1 MSNNSGTLLIAPI
14 RPFSSNDEFPSAFS
28 NELKGGH
35 HQVNSLDDITNDRL
49 QEGMLATVVG
59 ISGDNTTYQYNGGV
73 WDIYLPNDSNQLIGS
88 HHQVTDLSSIKIDKI
103 REGMLATV
111 VGVSGI
117 SGNNQTYQ
125 YNGGAWEKFSSVDES
140 NDLIGGHHQVNSL
153 NDIPTEL
160 IREGM
165 FATIVGVSGV
175 SGDNQ
180 TYQYNGGNWSEFNT
194 ISDISNS
201 YLTTDYKTSSYTI
214 THDKST
220 VVPVISISGGFD
232 VIPNNNVDKG
242 VRFKVHDVG
251 NFCGT
256 NPVTISGGSLGKI
269 NTDGGSIEFAM
280 SDTGSWVLIDK
291 FENIWDRNESTNEI
305 STREGETLIAN
316 KLVIPSNGNGLEIKN
331 SQNDIVVN
339 IDDNGLIQAKSGKYG
354 IAGSSTEKDVVNDTF
369 DNIGSNVDVSV
380 SGEFSNKEELV
391 SFTDQVYTHTTGN
404 DAPNTGYN
412 MWLLNTTDSGIENY
426 AKTMFSSPNNAQPSI
441 VLSSSEQN
449 KIQWI
454 IDLGEVKH
462 ITELMRSYTNI
473 GTTYMY
479 GSNSF
484 NGTTDR
490 SLTGWTHIFNF
501 SNSNYALTVDFNF
514 RYIAFYSATTLA
526 NIQVDSYLSGMD
538 FVSTLNT
545 FDINLVNGSS
555 GTFSP
560 STFLAYDEND
570 NIINGY
576 NKINISTKLDGGSW
590 SSLIDQENF
599 KLSSDLNYS
608 SQFDIRIQLVGGQKF
623 SKLNIST
630 PNKTLELTNDGKVSF
645 KDGVVEYANLS
656 MDGFLPPQLT
666 TSERDLIT
674 TPSTGLTIFN
684 STNNRLEA
692 YNGTNWQIGLEFVSA
707 NETSKANLDS
717 NFPASSNNGMYALI
731 FGQTSQDGVYRSNGS
746 LWSKIMDS
754 SGDISD
760 LWDFAGGVY
769 IGTTNEARY
778 NSNLGDAISSTLFG
792 GQVASNGFDGNT
804 STSSRLQWNTNSGC
818 WVGRKFTSPIVIGR
832 IKFWNQAQSTNQTA
846 RDVSLYGLT
855 SADET
860 NESNWTKID
869 ISSTTSG
876 SITNGSIVNITETSG
891 YVTLDTINV
900 TAYVGYRLFIDQN
913 NGNGVETQV
922 TELEMY
928 AAIDNTDLIT
938 PVNSINK
945 LFNGYSNVTE
955 ISSDT
960 TLTEDENF
968 ILGDSTSGDLTLT
981 LPSVSTF
988 SNKKY
993 SIKKID
999 SSSNSVILSSTD
1011 LIDGDSSVTLSNQW
1025 DYIEIITDGTTWFI
1039 SESIG
1044 GASATDG
1051 ISYSQLIGDGST
1063 NPITVH
1069 HNLGTR
1075 LLTYNIIDNTTYEVV
1090 AETEWDSTIVSFPT
1104 INTAEIE
1111 FASVPNLNR
1120 YTITFIGTVAGTN
1133 SISNAQVIGDGVTN
1147 PITINHNM
1155 GTRSIVCNIVNNNTY
1170 EVIGEHQW
1178 NNTTIEYPTLNTAT
1192 IEFPTTATTNEY
1204 TVTLIA
1210 VGFGGTNNTNL
1221 STVLHLSGGTMSGN
1235 LQISNLSPEFKVSST
1250 TTSSDVFVADQN
1262 GIGVGVTPSPWQT
1275 YKVGM
1280 DIGTCGIM
1288 SHDQVDMTYLTSNA
1302 YFDGSWKYKQN
1313 NTATYYRQEEGR
1325 HYWTYAADGNANDPI
1340 SWTTHMF
1347 LNEFGDLTIGKT
1359 TPDDI
1364 SQIGSEVS
1372 ATGYISASRSSGNTL
1387 FLNRKVDNG
1396 NLIEFNRD
1404 NNLVGSVSSTTTGT
1418 SFNIT
1423 SDYRLKE
1430 NVVPLDSALERIELL
1445 KPSRFNFIIDP
1456 EVTIDGFLAHEV
1468 QEVVPEAVM
1477 GIKDEVVDNEPVYQ
1491 VMDQSKLIPLLV
1503 GAVKELK
1510 KRIIELENS

>member
-1 MSNNSGTLLIAPI
+1 MSNNNGTLIIAPI
-14 RPFSSNDEFPSAFS
+14 RPFSSNDEFASAFS

-35 HQVNSLDDITNDRL
+35 HQVDSLDDITNDRL

-59 ISGDNTTYQYNGGV
+59 ISGDSTTYQYNGST
-73 WDIYLPNDSNQLIGS
+73 WNLYLPNDSNQLIGS
-88 HHQVTDLSSIKIDKI
+88 HHQVTDLSSINIDKV

-125 YNGGAWEKFSSVDES
+125 YNNGSWEKFSSVDES

-153 NDIPTEL
+153 NDISSEL

-165 FATIVGVSGV
+165 FATVVGVSGV

-180 TYQYNGGNWSEFNT
+180 TFQYNGGVWSEFNT

-201 YLTTDYKTSSYTI
+201 YLTTDYKTSNYTI
-214 THDKST
+214 TNDKST
-220 VVPVISISGGFD
+220 VVPVISISGSFD
-232 VIPNNNVDKG
+232 IMPNNNVDQG

-256 NPVTISGGSLGKI
+256 NPITISGGSLGKI
-269 NTDGGSIEFAM
+269 NTDGGSIEFAK
-280 SDTGSWVLIDK
+280 SDNGGWVLIDK

-316 KLVIPSNGNGLEIKN
+316 KIVIPSNGTSFEVKNAQNEVVVDIDSNGK
-331 SQNDIVVN
+331 
-339 IDDNGLIQAKSGKYG
+339 IQAKSGQYG
-354 IAGSSTEKDVVNDTF
+354 VVGQSTEKSVINDTF
-369 DNIGSNVDVSV
+369 NNIGSNVDVSV
-380 SGEFSNKEELV
+380 SGQYSNKEELV
-391 SFTDQVYTHTTGN
+391 NFADQVYTHTTGN

-426 AKTMFSSPNNAQPSI
+426 AKTMFSDPSNAQSSI
-441 VLSSSEQN
+441 SLSSSEQN

-454 IDLGEVKH
+454 IDLGSEKN
-462 ITELMRSYTNI
+462 ITEIEKAYTNV
-473 GTTYMY
+473 GGTYMY

-490 SLTGWTHIFNF
+490 TLSGWVNILNF
-501 SNSNYALTVDFNF
+501 SHIIGAMSVNITY
-514 RYIAFYSATTLA
+514 RYIAFYSTTALA
-526 NIQVDSYLSGMD
+526 NIQTDSAIRGLEYT
-538 FVSTLNT
+538 STLNT

-560 STFLAYDEND
+560 STFIAYDENN

-576 NKINISTKLDGGSW
+576 NKINISTKIDGGSW

-608 SQFDIRIQLVGGQKF
+608 SQFDILVQLVGDQKF
-623 SKLNIST
+623 TKLNIST

-645 KDGVVEYANLS
+645 KDGTVEYANLS
-656 MDGFLPPQLT
+656 SDGFLPPQLT
-666 TSERDLIT
+666 TSERDLIS
-674 TPSTGLTIFN
+674 TPTNGLTIFN

-692 YNGTNWQIGLEFVSA
+692 YNGTNWQIGLEFVSV
-707 NETSKANLDS
+707 NEISKDNLDS

-792 GQVASNGFDGNT
+792 GAVPSNGFDGNT

-818 WVGRKFTSPIVIGR
+818 WVGRKFTSPIVVGR
-832 IKFWNQAQSTNQTA
+832 VKFWNQAQLTNRA
-846 RDVSLYGLT
+846 AKDVSLYGLT
-855 SADET
+855 NSDET

-876 SITNGSIVNITETSG
+876 SITNGSVVNITETSG
-891 YVTLDTINV
+891 YVTLDTLNV
-900 TAYVGYRLFIDQN
+900 TSYIGYRLFIDQN
-913 NGNGVETQV
+913 NGDNVETQI

-938 PVNSINK
+938 PINSINK

-981 LPSVSTF
+981 LPSVATF

-993 SIKKID
+993 AVKKID
-999 SSSNSVILSSTD
+999 SSSNSVIISSTD
-1011 LIDGDSSVTLSNQW
+1011 LIDDDSSVTLSNQW
-1025 DYIEIITDGTTWFI
+1025 DYIEIITDGNTWFI

-1051 ISYSQLIGDGST
+1051 ISYSQVIGDGST

-1075 LLTYNIIDNTTYEVV
+1075 LLTYTIIDNTTYEVV

-1104 INTAEIE
+1104 INSAEIE
-1111 FASVPNLNR
+1111 FANVPNLNR

-1147 PITINHNM
+1147 PITINHNL

-1178 NNTTIEYPTLNTAT
+1178 NNTNIEYPTLNTAK

-1204 TVTLIA
+1204 TVTLVA

-1235 LQISNLSPEFKVSST
+1235 LQISNLSPEFKVSSS

-1262 GIGVGVTPSPWQT
+1262 GVGIGVTPSPWQT

-1288 SHDQVDMTYLTSNA
+1288 SHDQVDMTYLTANA

-1313 NTATYYRQEEGR
+1313 NSASYYRQESGR
-1325 HYWTYAADGNANDPI
+1325 HYWTYANNGNSNDPI
-1340 SWTTHMF
+1340 SWTTNMF
-1347 LNEFGDLTIGKT
+1347 LDEFGNLTLGKI
-1359 TPDDI
+1359 TPNDI
-1364 SQIGSEVS
+1364 SQPGSEIS
-1372 ATGYISASRSSGNTL
+1372 ANGYLSASRNSGNTL

-1418 SFNIT
+1418 NFNIT
-1423 SDYRLKE
+1423 SDHRLKE
-1430 NVVPLDSALERIELL
+1430 NVVTLDNALERIDLL
-1445 KPSRFNFIIDP
+1445 KPSRFNFIIEP

-1477 GIKDEVVDNEPVYQ
+1477 GIKDEVVDNEPIYQ

-1503 GAVKELK
+1503 GSIKELK
-1510 KRIIELENS
+1510 KRIEELENL